1 MCLFQRDPA
10 VRKEFLPIR
19 AQLLT
24 AKYGSPAYS
33 DQGYKSILFFFLNN
47 KSNSHNVFF
56 SFIWHYEYSL
66 MIVVSLSVFTFKNH
80 FAGAL
85 GVDPLV

>member
-1 MCLFQRDPA
+1 M
-10 VRKEFLPIR
+10 RKEFLPIR

-33 DQGYKSILFFFLNN
+33 DQGYKRILFFVIF
-47 KSNSHNVFF
+47 KSNILIMLFLIALGIMN
-56 SFIWHYEYSL
+56 SL
-66 MIVVSLSVFTFKNH
+66 NCVIIYFFKNH

>member
-1 MCLFQRDPA
+1 M
-10 VRKEFLPIR
+10 RKEFLPIR

-33 DQGYKSILFFFLNN
+33 DQGYKRILLFVLF
-47 KSNSHNVFF
+47 KSNILIMLFLIALGIMN
-56 SFIWHYEYSL
+56 SL
-66 MIVVSLSVFTFKNH
+66 NCVIIHFFKNH

>member
-1 MCLFQRDPA
+1 MLLIEEFQCLTCCQLLSVYFTLKFVVLKRDPA

-33 DQGYKSILFFFLNN
+33 DQG
-47 KSNSHNVFF
+47 
-56 SFIWHYEYSL
+56 
-66 MIVVSLSVFTFKNH
+66 
-80 FAGAL
+80 
-85 GVDPLV
+85 